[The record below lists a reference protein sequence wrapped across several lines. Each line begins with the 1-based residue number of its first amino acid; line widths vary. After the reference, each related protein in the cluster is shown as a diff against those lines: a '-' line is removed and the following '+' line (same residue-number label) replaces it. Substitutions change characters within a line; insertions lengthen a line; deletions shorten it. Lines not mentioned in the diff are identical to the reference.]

1 MSYSAQAIE
10 NGKVIDDIFIA
21 EEQLLADSICFAD
34 PLLILEMEVEEL
46 YPEEI
51 ELFA

>member
-1 MSYSAQAIE
+1 MSYTAQAIV
-10 NGKVIDDIFIA
+10 NNQVIDSQYVHQEALIS
-21 EEQLLADSICFAD
+21 DSMCFAD